1 MARWHMQTIYQIHPQ
16 RVFHIDHRKRDPV
29 CEKNEWSFFPDAGRS
44 AIEMSDGSACKV
56 RRLTAT
62 CVVTVLSCTAAFI
75 SVLIAE
81 PGHRPLP
88 GTRTAVELL
97 AKGFQRDVSKL
108 ARFHIAL
115 ESQSL

>member
-1 MARWHMQTIYQIHPQ
+1 
-16 RVFHIDHRKRDPV
+16 
-29 CEKNEWSFFPDAGRS
+29 
-44 AIEMSDGSACKV
+44 MSDGSACKV